1 MIQGP
6 QYCNNNKN
14 YIYLTVKCKKYFT
27 ISLYTVYEK
36 FYDHKNA
43 YKFISYAHIVENVL

>member
-1 MIQGP
+1 MHVIHV
-6 QYCNNNKN
+6 C
-14 YIYLTVKCKKYFT
+14 T
-27 ISLYTVYEK
+27 LYTVYEK